1 LYFESDAGG
10 GCSGAFK
17 KGTVMKPKLG
27 ALVSWLPND
36 ACSASF
42 AIRFQ
47 YRGTERTVELPLAPH
62 TIGQLAVEATIRQV
76 TIGELIAELITTMV
90 RNKHLIPQVLDKID
104 PATDPIPS

>member
-1 LYFESDAGG
+1 VKATLATVAVVRS
-10 GCSGAFK
+10 K
-17 KGTVMKPKLG
+17 RGTVMKPKLG
-27 ALVSWLPND
+27 ALVSWLPAPND

-90 RNKHLIPQVLDKID
+90 RNKDLIQQVLDKSD
-104 PATDPIPS
+104 PATEPIPS